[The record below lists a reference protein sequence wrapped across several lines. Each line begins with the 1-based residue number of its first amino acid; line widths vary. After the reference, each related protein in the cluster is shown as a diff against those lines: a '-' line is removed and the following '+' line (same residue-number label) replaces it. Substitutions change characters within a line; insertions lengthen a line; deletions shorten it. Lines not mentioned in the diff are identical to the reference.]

1 MTKKIKQL
9 PANKHSYNAPLQFDV
24 SKGIEPPKI
33 KPEKIFDMMGATK
46 TPHCQGG
53 SRRKKKKKA
62 PPKKKY

>member
-1 MTKKIKQL
+1 MVKKIKQL

-46 TPHCQGG
+46 TPP
-53 SRRKKKKKA
+53 KKTKKRKA

>member
-24 SKGIEPPKI
+24 SKGIDPPKI

-46 TPHCQGG
+46 TPT
-53 SRRKKKKKA
+53 KKKKKKTT
-62 PPKKKY
+62 PKVPKKKY

>member
-1 MTKKIKQL
+1 MVKKIKQL

-46 TPHCQGG
+46 TPPKKK
-53 SRRKKKKKA
+53 RTKAKKKKK
-62 PPKKKY
+62 

>member
-46 TPHCQGG
+46 TPT
-53 SRRKKKKKA
+53 KKKKTKA
-62 PPKKKY
+62 KKKY

>member
-9 PANKHSYNAPLQFDV
+9 PANKQSYNAPLQFDV

-46 TPHCQGG
+46 TE
-53 SRRKKKKKA
+53 KKKKRKA
-62 PPKKKY
+62 PQKK